1 MKEKLRKFNYNLNN
15 YKENLIKR
23 KDCPI
28 CNSKKRKIM
37 WAKVNS
43 FFKAVKCTKCEFIYI
58 DNILSKKGLNAY
70 YNNYID
76 FRLKNK
82 KKLNLRKKMYLIDLK
97 YLKLYKNS
105 GKLIDIG
112 CSNGDFL
119 KHLVKHYNAFGID
132 IDSQAI
138 KIAKKFK
145 VLKKRVSVLDLSDVK
160 KKLGSFDVA
169 VLRGVIEHV
178 ENPKKYFCFL
188 QKILK
193 KDGIIFISATPN
205 VNSPSAIRFKDK
217 WNQFDPIQH
226 INLFSS
232 KTIEKIAKVY
242 GFKLVG
248 EHYPYLETPY
258 ANFSENYKSFTSKKT
273 KISPPFWGSMMTL
286 ILKK

>member
-28 CNSKKRKIM
+28 CNSKKRKIT

-76 FRLKNK
+76 FRIKNK

-119 KHLVKHYNAFGID
+119 KHLVKHYSAFGID

-160 KKLGSFDVA
+160 KKLGSFDIA

-178 ENPKKYFCFL
+178 KDPKKYFFYIS
-188 QKILK
+188 KILK
-193 KDGIIFISATPN
+193 KNGIIFICATPN
-205 VNSPSAIRFKDK
+205 VDSPAAIQFKTNWSQYDS
-217 WNQFDPIQH
+217 IQH

-232 KTIEKIAKVY
+232 NTLS
-242 GFKLVG
+242 KLGKKFRLKLIG
-248 EHYPYLETPY
+248 EHYPYINTPY
-258 ANFSENYKSFTSKKT
+258 ENFKSDFKNFLNKRGV
-273 KISPPFWGSMMTL
+273 SPPFWGSMMTL
-286 ILKK
+286 IFKKI

>member
-28 CNSKKRKIM
+28 CNSKKRKIT

-119 KHLVKHYNAFGID
+119 KHLVKHYSAFGID

-138 KIAKKFK
+138 EIAKKFK

-160 KKLGSFDVA
+160 KKLGSFDIA

-178 ENPKKYFCFL
+178 KDPKKYFFYIS
-188 QKILK
+188 KILK
-193 KDGIIFISATPN
+193 KNGIIFICATPN
-205 VNSPSAIRFKDK
+205 VDSPAAIQFKTN
-217 WNQFDPIQH
+217 WSQYDPIQH

-232 KTIEKIAKVY
+232 NTLS
-242 GFKLVG
+242 KLGKKFRLKLIG
-248 EHYPYLETPY
+248 EHYPYINTPY
-258 ANFSENYKSFTSKKT
+258 ENFKSDFKNFLNKRGV
-273 KISPPFWGSMMTL
+273 SPPFWGSMMTL
-286 ILKK
+286 IFKKI